1 MAKKAPAAKPP
12 MDEKKPAKGSKKPA
26 EMPPALKKA
35 RGKKGC

>member
-12 MDEKKPAKGSKKPA
+12 MDEKKPAKGSKKTVPLPST
-26 EMPPALKKA
+26 MKKP